1 MDNRATTDRI
11 YPTGE
16 GRRACAAACAY
27 ALALSALLSVLAA
40 ALPARADALGARELV
55 PAYFAPEG
63 SPGPWQA
70 MCKGGAGSVAIL
82 NPNNGPVKRAAKQ
95 YGEAVARCAH
105 EGWRVIGYVY
115 TRYGARR
122 LAQVKKAIKDYYLWY
137 AGMDGVFLD
146 EVADAPTPKLDA
158 YYGSISQLV
167 HEKGGIV
174 VGNPGETASTPW
186 QLEYLDTVVTFEG
199 SATEY
204 GSYTPSSWELAAKP
218 QQIANIVYAA
228 STPTRMQEVCSQAE
242 GGGAGFVYVTDLA
255 GRPNPYAALPSYW
268 SAELEGC

>member
-1 MDNRATTDRI
+1 MDNRLTTQSI
-11 YPTGE
+11 NPTGRV
-16 GRRACAAACAY
+16 RRARVAGCLY
-27 ALALSALLSVLAA
+27 ALALSALLAVLAG
-40 ALPARADALGARELV
+40 ALPARALGARELV

-63 SPGPWQA
+63 SPDPWQA
-70 MCKGGAGSVAIL
+70 MCGGAAGSVAIL

-95 YGEAVARCAH
+95 YREAIAH
-105 EGWRVIGYVY
+105 CEREGWGVIGYLY

-122 LAQVKKAIKDYYLWY
+122 LAQVRKAVENYYLWY
-137 AGMDGVFLD
+137 AGIDGVFLD
-146 EVADAPTPKLDA
+146 EVANAPTPKLDA
-158 YYGSISQLV
+158 YYGAISQLV

-174 VGNPGETASTPW
+174 VGNPGATAATPW

-199 SATEY
+199 SAAEY
-204 GSYTPSSWELAAKP
+204 ASYPPSSWELAAKP

-228 STPTRMQEVCSQAE
+228 SNATRMQEVCGQAE
-242 GGGAGFVYVTDLA
+242 GDGAGFVYVTDLP